1 MLVTEKKS
9 KNTFKLFLSTIIILF
24 LFIAC
29 ENAKTV
35 EDEKSNVE
43 LATPTPLNTQTTPFK
58 LEPNIDNMLNTMTSI
73 ASYERPMG
81 SDGEKRAC
89 TYLKG
94 VLDSYGYMTHIQ
106 TFPFNFEEEAFDDSN
121 FWNTDVSE
129 EDKDGESQNLIAEK
143 KSNKNNSD
151 VIVISAHYDSNGL
164 GLIDNATG
172 VSVLM
177 ETARL
182 FSDIP
187 LSINV
192 RFILFG
198 GEEAWLNGSRYYV
211 SKLSDS
217 EKQNIVANINL
228 DYIGEEGESNLII
241 ATIDGRENA
250 ATKLFEEFINR
261 GKISVIKAP
270 KSDYYSFAKAGIPSL
285 SIGQLPIPWISN
297 IEEGKIYTEEDFK
310 NNDKKFNSI
319 TRLDHEKLNLAINM
333 VISVLSEYKY

>member
-1 MLVTEKKS
+1 MLGIRKKC
-9 KNTFKLFLSTIIILF
+9 KNTLQLFLSTIIILF

-29 ENAKTV
+29 ENAANVK
-35 EDEKSNVE
+35 DEKSNVK
-43 LATPTPLNTQTTPFK
+43 LATPTPLNTHTTPFK
-58 LEPNIDNMLNTMTSI
+58 LEPNIDNMLNTMSSL
-73 ASYERPMG
+73 ASYERPIG

-94 VLDSYGYMTHIQ
+94 VLDSYGYMTHTQ
-106 TFPFNFEEEAFDDSN
+106 TFSYALKEITLDDSD
-121 FWNTDVSE
+121 FWETDVSE

-151 VIVISAHYDSNGL
+151 VIVISAHYDSDGL

-187 LSINV
+187 LSINI

-198 GEEAWLNGSRYYV
+198 GEEMGLKGSRYYV

-285 SIGQLPIPWISN
+285 SIGQLPIPWTIN
-297 IEEGKIYTEEDFK
+297 IEDGKNLTEEDMQ
-310 NNDKKFNSI
+310 NEIKKFDSI
-319 TRLDHEKLNLAINM
+319 TRLDHEKLNPAINM
-333 VISVLSEYKY
+333 VIRVLSKYMY